1 MKKMLLER
9 VCEIFNPENL
19 ENTSDV
25 SNVISKYI

>member
-9 VCEIFNPENL
+9 VCEIFNLENL